1 MVNDKDISGVLSMLP
16 REAVYYFTQASI
28 PRAMPASVMRDK
40 AAEAGLKGDVYDS
53 VPEAYRAALHNSC
66 DDDFVFIGGSSF
78 VVADLLAF
86 LEANKKN

>member
-1 MVNDKDISGVLSMLP
+1 
-16 REAVYYFTQASI
+16 
-28 PRAMPASVMRDK
+28 MPASVMRDK

-53 VPEAYRAALHNSC
+53 VPEAYRAALHDSS

-86 LEANKKN
+86 LGANIKN